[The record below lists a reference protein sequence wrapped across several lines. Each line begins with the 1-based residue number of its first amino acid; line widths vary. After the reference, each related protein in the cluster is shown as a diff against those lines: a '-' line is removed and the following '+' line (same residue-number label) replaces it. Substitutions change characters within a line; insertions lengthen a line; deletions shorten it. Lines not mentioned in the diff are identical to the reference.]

1 MIQLVNLRRSFKD
14 KIVFDGF
21 SNTFDDHGF
30 YILKGDNGCGKTTLL
45 YFLALLDDGFRG
57 KYLFDGVDLNSSPF
71 KEREKFRS
79 ENISLLLPRGN
90 LLDFLDVGENR
101 NLLVKD
107 KALDF
112 DHLEDTRS
120 VFGLSGG
127 EEILLSLSNE
137 VSKKKKLYLLDEVT
151 SSLSDDHVREVLDI
165 LMDLSKGSLVILASH
180 DVRVLPYGKIVNL

>member
-21 SNTFDDHGF
+21 STTFDDHGF

-71 KEREKFRS
+71 KERERFRS

-101 NLLVKD
+101 ILLVKD
-107 KALDF
+107 KTLDF
-112 DHLEDTRS
+112 DHLEDRRS

-165 LMDLSKGSLVILASH
+165 LMNLSKDSLVILASH

>member
-1 MIQLVNLRRSFKD
+1 MIQLVNLRRNFKD

-57 KYLFDGVDLNSSPF
+57 KYLFDGVDLNSCPF

-112 DHLEDTRS
+112 DHLEDRRS

-165 LMDLSKGSLVILASH
+165 LMDLSKDSLVILASH

>member
-165 LMDLSKGSLVILASH
+165 LMDFSKGSLVILASH